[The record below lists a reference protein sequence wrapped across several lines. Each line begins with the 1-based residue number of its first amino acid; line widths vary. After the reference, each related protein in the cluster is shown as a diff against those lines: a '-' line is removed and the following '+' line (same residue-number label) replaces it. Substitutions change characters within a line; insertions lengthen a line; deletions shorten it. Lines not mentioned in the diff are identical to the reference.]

1 MRALLVLVAL
11 TRLAA
16 ARPPP
21 PPDEDPYEGG
31 SWRDHPARIEW
42 STWLRLGYG
51 VAYERSDTAARTT
64 TPTPPTDDDSH
75 HGHWEL
81 GAGVEASLVLTRHS
95 RIGAWAELRG
105 RQGFG
110 GAELII
116 TGAPRSIDMF
126 LYQGEGVLAL
136 RGGIGPDQQ
145 QTAALA
151 YGYRCPWKMFGD
163 APRSTRYE
171 IGARIALTVTR
182 SPTEWSSTLGIELEP
197 VGALRYLLG
206 IRSWY

>member
-1 MRALLVLVAL
+1 MRALLVLALLARVAL
-11 TRLAA
+11 AHP
-16 ARPPP
+16 PPP
-21 PPDEDPYEGG
+21 PPDDEVSYDDG
-31 SWRDHPARIEW
+31 SWRSHPARIEW

-51 VAYERSDTAARTT
+51 VAYERSETAARTT
-64 TPTPPTDDDSH
+64 TPPVDDDRRD
-75 HGHWEL
+75 GRWDF
-81 GAGVEASLVLTRHS
+81 GAGVEASLVLTQHG

-105 RQGFG
+105 REGFG

-116 TGAPRSIDMF
+116 TGAPRSLDMF
-126 LYQGEGVLAL
+126 LYKGEGVLAL

-151 YGYRCPWKMFGD
+151 YGYRCPWKLFGD

-171 IGARIALTVTR
+171 IGARVVLTATR